1 MLRITKNMAKITSIK
16 LGEFDIDSF
25 LLIPGITIYHNIYS
39 NRNFLFFEGND
50 WKKSIKMEFASEG
63 ELERFFMQL
72 MREIKINQI
81 TNVNVDTKTK

>member
-1 MLRITKNMAKITSIK
+1 MLRITKNMAKISSIK

-25 LLIPGITIYHNIYS
+25 LLIPGITVYHNIYS
-39 NRNFLFFEGND
+39 NRNFLFFDGND
-50 WKKSIKMEFASEG
+50 WKKSIKIEFINEG
-63 ELERFFMQL
+63 ELDKFFMQL